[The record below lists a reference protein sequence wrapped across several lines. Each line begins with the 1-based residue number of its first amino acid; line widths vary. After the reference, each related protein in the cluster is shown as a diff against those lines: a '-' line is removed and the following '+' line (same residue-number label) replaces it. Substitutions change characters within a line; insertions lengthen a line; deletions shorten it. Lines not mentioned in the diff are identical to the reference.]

1 MEANQPLRIALSG
14 YGRMGREVEKVAHAI
29 GHEIVCIVNQSEDW
43 EKELP
48 ALKQAQVVIDFSE
61 PSCAAEN
68 IGRCFDLHLPVV
80 VGTTGWDAS
89 REALKARCMQ
99 EGQTLMEASNF
110 SIGVYLFMATARF
123 LAERMNAQPQYAAS
137 IEETHHIHK
146 LDKPSGTAITL
157 AKEVCGQMERYED
170 WKSLPIT
177 SFREGEVVGIH
188 TLTFD
193 SEVDTVT
200 LRHEAKSRRSF
211 AAGAVRA
218 AEWLVSACTDGRKG
232 WFGMKDMM
240 GF

>member
-1 MEANQPLRIALSG
+1 MEKNQSLRIALSG
-14 YGRMGREVEKVAHAI
+14 YGRMGREVEKVACAK
-29 GHEIVCIVNQSEDW
+29 GHGIVCRINDGTDW
-43 EKELP
+43 EKALP
-48 ALKQAQVVIDFSE
+48 ALKEAQVVIDFSE

-80 VGTTGWDAS
+80 VGTTGWDAA
-89 REALKARCMQ
+89 RDALKARCIQ
-99 EGQTLMEASNF
+99 EGQALMEASNF

-123 LAERMNAQPQYAAS
+123 LAEKMNAQPQYAAG

-157 AKEVCGQMERYED
+157 AKEVCGEMERYGD

-177 SFREGEVVGIH
+177 SFREGEVFGIH

-200 LRHEAKSRRSF
+200 LRHEAKSRQSF

-218 AEWLVSACTDGRKG
+218 AEWLAATCAGGKQG

>member
-1 MEANQPLRIALSG
+1 MSG
-14 YGRMGREVEKVAHAI
+14 YGRMGHEVEKVARAE
-29 GHEIVCIVNQSEDW
+29 GHEIVCILNNGEDW
-43 EKELP
+43 DKQAQ

-68 IGRCFDLHLPVV
+68 IGRCFDMHLPVV
-80 VGTTGWDAS
+80 VGTTGWNAS
-89 REALKARCMQ
+89 REALNARCLA

-123 LAERMNAQPQYAAS
+123 LAERMNAQPRYAAG
-137 IEETHHIHK
+137 IEETHHVHK

-157 AKEVCGQMERYED
+157 AKEVCGEMERYED
-170 WKSLPIT
+170 WKSLPIS
-177 SFREGEVVGIH
+177 SFREGEIVGIH
-188 TLTFD
+188 TLNFD
-193 SEVDTVT
+193 SEVDTIT

-218 AEWLVSACTDGRKG
+218 AEWLVASREAGKKG

>member
-1 MEANQPLRIALSG
+1 MKTSQSLHIALSG
-14 YGRMGREVEKVAHAI
+14 YGRMGREVEKI
-29 GHEIVCIVNQSEDW
+29 LREKGHKIVCILNNGEDW
-43 EKELP
+43 TE
-48 ALKQAQVVIDFSE
+48 QAQALRQAQAVIDFSE

-89 REALKARCMQ
+89 RETLKARCMR
-99 EGQTLMEASNF
+99 EGQTLIEASNF

-123 LAERMNAQPQYAAS
+123 LAEKMNAQPQYAAS
-137 IEETHHIHK
+137 IEETHHVHK

-157 AKEVCGQMERYED
+157 AKEVCGEMERYED
-170 WKSLPIT
+170 WKSLPIA

-188 TLTFD
+188 TLNFD

-218 AEWLVSACTDGRKG
+218 AEWLVSACADGKKS